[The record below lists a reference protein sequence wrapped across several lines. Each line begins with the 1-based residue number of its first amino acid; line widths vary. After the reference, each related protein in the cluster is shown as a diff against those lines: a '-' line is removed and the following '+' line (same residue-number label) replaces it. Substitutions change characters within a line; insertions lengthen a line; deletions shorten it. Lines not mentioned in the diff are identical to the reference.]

1 MLYMFCMCGNLLGH
15 RQKFY
20 QKRMI
25 EIQQKYDMNQLS
37 ELEYEDA
44 KKHLMNVELGELEY
58 CCKMRIATFVD
69 IVQIVN

>member
-1 MLYMFCMCGNLLGH
+1 
-15 RQKFY
+15 
-20 QKRMI
+20 MI

-37 ELEYEDA
+37 ELEYENA